1 MNDNIFLIVVL
12 FFTIIACIWYKLL
25 YKLEEETRNKLQEE
39 HEILIIKYNHL
50 KLRNQK
56 KKELLEIQDK
66 LLKESK

>member
-39 HEILIIKYNHL
+39 HEILIVKYNHL

-56 KKELLEIQDK
+56 KKELLELQDK

>member
-25 YKLEEETRNKLQEE
+25 YKLEEKTRNKLQEE
-39 HEILIIKYNHL
+39 HEILIVKYNHL
-50 KLRNQK
+50 KLRNQN
-56 KKELLEIQDK
+56 KKELLELQDK

>member
-39 HEILIIKYNHL
+39 HEILIVKYNHL

-66 LLKESK
+66 LLKKSK

>member
-25 YKLEEETRNKLQEE
+25 YKLEEKTRNKLQEE
-39 HEILIIKYNHL
+39 HEILIVKYNHL
-50 KLRNQK
+50 KLRNQN
-56 KKELLEIQDK
+56 KKELLEMQDK

>member
-39 HEILIIKYNHL
+39 HEILIVKYNHL

-56 KKELLEIQDK
+56 KKELLETQDK

>member
-39 HEILIIKYNHL
+39 HEILIVKYNHL

-56 KKELLEIQDK
+56 KKELLEVQGK

>member
-25 YKLEEETRNKLQEE
+25 YKLEEKTRNKLQEE
-39 HEILIIKYNHL
+39 HEILIVKYNHL

-56 KKELLEIQDK
+56 KKELLEVQDK

>member
-39 HEILIIKYNHL
+39 HEILIVKYNHL

-56 KKELLEIQDK
+56 KKELLEVQDK

>member
-39 HEILIIKYNHL
+39 HEILIVKYNHL

-56 KKELLEIQDK
+56 KKELLEMQDK

>member
-39 HEILIIKYNHL
+39 HEILIVKYNHL

-56 KKELLEIQDK
+56 KKELLKIQDK

>member
-39 HEILIIKYNHL
+39 HEILIVKYNHL
-50 KLRNQK
+50 KLRNQN
-56 KKELLEIQDK
+56 KKELLELQDK

>member
-39 HEILIIKYNHL
+39 HEILIVKYNHL
-50 KLRNQK
+50 KLRNQN
-56 KKELLEIQDK
+56 KKELLEMQDK
-66 LLKESK
+66 LLKELK